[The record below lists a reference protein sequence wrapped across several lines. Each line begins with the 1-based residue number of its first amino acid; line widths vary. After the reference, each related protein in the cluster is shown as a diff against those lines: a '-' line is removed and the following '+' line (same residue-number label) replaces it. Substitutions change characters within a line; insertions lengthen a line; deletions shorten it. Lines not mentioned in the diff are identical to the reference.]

1 MPMGKAIR
9 ISFFKILVLFLA
21 LNLTHSPQSFGQVP
35 LVDLQSFEISF
46 TSGESSRERSGV
58 RLSMQEAKRMSGLEI
73 DDGQPF
79 RFTSAPENQEGFFYI
94 DTQGGESLGRY
105 YHTTGT
111 NVLSQLPIR
120 NGTPYNISGVSI
132 AFDFVY
138 LSVVSQSG
146 ISYQLSYRV
155 NKGEWISPS
164 GGFFTSEFLQSE
176 NREWS
181 SFSMQIMLDQL
192 YLLPNDQLEIRW
204 TASGAGDNSE
214 FIPVALQKI
223 ELFTEQAESKDIHS
237 GSLII
242 SEVMPAFETGSG
254 SLEYVE
260 LYNSTENPINLKGL
274 VLQSVEN
281 RVVIQNNI
289 IVKPYMPVVL
299 AAHSRTND
307 SFDSI
312 TDYRYTHPLLEENS
326 GQLTLSFDGI
336 DVARALFESSE
347 PGTSVQL
354 NSLEYAFDGY
364 SSLSQFSPAKD
375 EWNSLL
381 TGSPG
386 WIDAER
392 LLYSKTIQNSGWY
405 LLEPPGQFSETL
417 NRDLKSALTTVR
429 HVTASPENSE
439 LSPPYVY
446 YHPTDTAPIRL
457 YATGSSEGGTG
468 SDARN
473 SDQASILND
482 SPLVSINVSQR
493 SMISDIVNQD
503 GEQAYP
509 AFLTWNDSTQRFELV
524 WQEGDTMVP
533 WNSYL
538 ATGEAEVTQTEPEIE
553 SESDSPWTGIT
564 RSIGLSLVSETDSN
578 SESFEYDRSLI
589 GFWDSPS
596 QNGGAD
602 YSLPKLWSP
611 ISQTTREVRDP
622 MLFLKSANVFYS
634 ASSYLNF
641 PFTPDDLIQVHVGL
655 KLPASVDGA
664 RFLWD
669 SIDTLPEQ
677 WEIEFVDAE
686 LGERV
691 NMREE
696 NSYSFFERSEQVR
709 QGIDDPNRSFQPVEA
724 GDYSRFY
731 IRISSTGDLEMF
743 ETESETP
750 ESIELKQNYPNP
762 FNPTTTIGFYL
773 PKITDVRIGVYN
785 VVGQQVGQLID
796 ERLGA
801 GDHSVTWTAQ
811 DMPSGVYIVQMEAM
825 NTVQTRKITLIK

>member
-1 MPMGKAIR
+1 MGKAIR

-120 NGTPYNISGVSI
+120 NGTPYNISGASI

-138 LSVVSQSG
+138 LAVATQSE

-155 NKGEWISPS
+155 NDGEWISPS

-312 TDYRYTHPLLEENS
+312 TDYRYTHPLLEKNS
-326 GQLTLSFDGI
+326 GQLTLSFDGV
-336 DVARALFESSE
+336 DVARALFESLE
-347 PGTSVQL
+347 PGTAVQM
-354 NSLEYAFDGY
+354 NSLENAFDGY
-364 SSLSQFSPAKD
+364 SSLSQFSPATD
-375 EWNSLL
+375 GWNSVL

-386 WIDAER
+386 WVDADSR
-392 LLYSKTIQNSGWY
+392 LYSKTIQNSGWY
-405 LLEPPGQFSETL
+405 LLDPPGILSKSL
-417 NRDLKSALTTVR
+417 NRDL
-429 HVTASPENSE
+429 NSE
-439 LSPPYVY
+439 LASIQKVAASPDHGELLSPYVY
-446 YHPTDTAPIRL
+446 YQPADAAPVRL
-457 YATGSSEGGTG
+457 YATGSRDKNTG
-468 SDARN
+468 SDAIK
-473 SDQASILND
+473 SKQASILND
-482 SPLVSINVSQR
+482 FPLVSINVSQT
-493 SMISDIVNQD
+493 SLISDMITPD

-509 AFLTWNDSTQRFELV
+509 ALLTWSESAQRFELV
-524 WQEGDTMVP
+524 WQEEDTIEP

-538 ATGEAEVTQTEPEIE
+538 STGDAEIIQ
-553 SESDSPWTGIT
+553 SELENASDSENTWTGLT

-578 SESFEYDRSLI
+578 SEPVEYDRSLI

-596 QNGGAD
+596 QNGVAD

-611 ISQTTREVRDP
+611 ISQTTREVRNP
-622 MLFLKSANVFYS
+622 MLFLKSTNTLYS

-641 PFTPDDLIQVHVGL
+641 PFVPDDLIQVSVGL
-655 KLPASVDGA
+655 KLPATVERA
-664 RFLWD
+664 RFSWD
-669 SIDTLPEQ
+669 AIDTLPEQ

-691 NMREE
+691 NMRKE
-696 NSYSFFERSEQVR
+696 NSYSFFERAEQVR
-709 QGIDDPNRSFQPVEA
+709 HGIDDPNRSFQPVEA

-731 IRISSTGDLEMF
+731 IRVSSTGDLEMF

-785 VVGQQVGQLID
+785 VVGQQVGQLVD

-801 GDHSVTWTAQ
+801 GDHSVTWNAL